1 MARRSEMVTR
11 GWEGGPPAGW
21 RVAARVLLVLGLVQL
36 VGFGLA
42 GGHFWPGPWLVL
54 PLLFFWACAAPGLAG
69 PAGPAL
75 PARGRTRAGTTSRRW
90 TAGAGRPS
98 SASTSL
104 AAELAG
110 TRRRLRELE
119 EQLRWQARLLET
131 APPAPAPRAAE
142 PPPPRPD
149 APAPPPA

>member
-1 MARRSEMVTR
+1 
-11 GWEGGPPAGW
+11 
-21 RVAARVLLVLGLVQL
+21 VAARVLLVLALVQL
-36 VGFGLA
+36 VGVVLA
-42 GGHFWPGPWLVL
+42 GGHFWPGPWLFL
-54 PLLFFWACAAPGLAG
+54 PLLFFWAFSGPLGWRGRQGRSSRREGAAGWDDE
-69 PAGPAL
+69 PAL
-75 PARGRTRAGTTSRRW
+75 DGRREAALEREHQ
-90 TAGAGRPS
+90 
-98 SASTSL
+98 L

-131 APPAPAPRAAE
+131 ASPAPAPRETE